1 MEVLKKWLI
10 GTLFGFDSIAL
21 LEKSFEAFMV
31 VEERGEKTEETES
44 KRENGV
50 EKDQNLEGKSYL
62 GGKKK
67 RWIKEDFR

>member
-1 MEVLKKWLI
+1 
-10 GTLFGFDSIAL
+10 
-21 LEKSFEAFMV
+21 MV

-62 GGKKK
+62 GEKKK
-67 RWIKEDFR
+67 KGGLNKTLDDGGDIS